1 MTNKMKIRD
10 FNIAKLL
17 ESLPTGLILIDQNKV
32 IIKANPEAK
41 KLLGK
46 EIESKDIE
54 DVCKGIKKNLFDE
67 VLGGEYIERS
77 VFESRDLLIGF
88 SASPVYG
95 NNGKVVGSSIILR
108 DITEIREMEEE
119 LRKKDRLAA
128 LGEMVA
134 GLAHEIR
141 NPLASIKA
149 GIESLS
155 FKGSENNKNYKF
167 QSIVLHE
174 ITRLERIVNDM
185 TLYAS
190 DKNLVKTRV
199 NLKSLIGETLLMF
212 SHEIAE
218 KNIQVKKK
226 LKGNLV
232 CYVDRDKIVTVL
244 NNLFLNSME
253 SIGENG
259 CIELYIRRGKKNMII
274 QVKDDGGG
282 IPEDI
287 IPKLFIPFF
296 TTKSKGTGLG
306 LSIVHRIVQ
315 NHSGTIRASN
325 EGKGACFTVNLP
337 KEKKDERKNTNSG

>member
-1 MTNKMKIRD
+1 MKIKD

-17 ESLPTGLILIDQNKV
+17 ESLPTGLILIDQNK
-32 IIKANPEAK
+32 IIIEANTEAK

-46 EIESKDIE
+46 KIESKNIE
-54 DVCKGIKKNLFDE
+54 SVCNNIEENLFDD
-67 VLGGEYIERS
+67 VLGGKLIERS
-77 VFESRDLLIGF
+77 VFESGDLLIGF

-95 NNGKVVGSSIILR
+95 NNGHVVGSSIILR

-155 FKGSENNKNYKF
+155 FGESENTNNYKF

-185 TLYAS
+185 TIYAS
-190 DKNLVKTRV
+190 DRDLVKTKV
-199 NLKSLIGETLLMF
+199 NLKSLVGETLLMF

-218 KNIQVKKK
+218 KNIQVKKN

-244 NNLFLNSME
+244 NNLFLNAME
-253 SIGENG
+253 SIEENG
-259 CIELYIRRGKKNMII
+259 CIELNIRRGKKNMII
-274 QVKDDGGG
+274 QIKDDGEG
-282 IPEDI
+282 IPSDI
-287 IPKLFIPFF
+287 IPKVFIPFF

-306 LSIVHRIVQ
+306 LSIVHRIIQ
-315 NHSGTIRASN
+315 NHNGTINATN
-325 EGKGACFTVNLP
+325 EGRGACFTIALP
-337 KEKKDERKNTNSG
+337 KEK

>member
-1 MTNKMKIRD
+1 MKIKD
-10 FNIAKLL
+10 FNIAGLL
-17 ESLPTGLILIDQNKV
+17 ESLPTGLILIDQNKT

-46 EIESKDIE
+46 KIESKNIE
-54 DVCKGIKKNLFDE
+54 DICTSTEKDLFDE
-67 VLGGEYIERS
+67 ALRGKHVERS
-77 VFESRDLLIGF
+77 VFESGNLLIGF
-88 SASPVYG
+88 SASPVYD
-95 NNGKVVGSSIILR
+95 NKGKTVGSSIILR

-155 FKGSENNKNYKF
+155 FEGSENVNNYKF

-190 DKNLVKTRV
+190 DKELVISKV

-218 KNIQVKKK
+218 KNIQVKKNA
-226 LKGNLV
+226 KGNFI

-253 SIGENG
+253 AIGNDG
-259 CIELYIRRGKKNMII
+259 CIEINIRSGKRNMII

-287 IPKLFIPFF
+287 IPKIFIPFF

-315 NHSGTIRASN
+315 NHNGTIRATN
-325 EGKGACFTVNLP
+325 EGKGACFTVTLP
-337 KEKKDERKNTNSG
+337 KEK

>member
-1 MTNKMKIRD
+1 MGRMKIKD

-17 ESLPTGLILIDQNKV
+17 ESLPTGLILIDQNK
-32 IIKANPEAK
+32 IIIEANPEAK

-46 EIESKDIE
+46 KIGSKNIE
-54 DVCKGIKKNLFDE
+54 DVCKSVEENLFND
-67 VLGGEYIERS
+67 VLGGKHIERS
-77 VFESRDLLIGF
+77 VFESGNTMIGF

-95 NNGKVVGSSIILR
+95 NNGNVVGSSIILR

-155 FKGSENNKNYKF
+155 FGGSENTNNYKF

-185 TLYAS
+185 TVYAS
-190 DKNLVKTRV
+190 DRDLVKTKV
-199 NLKSLIGETLLMF
+199 NLKSLVGETLLMF

-218 KNIQVKKK
+218 KNIQVKKN

-232 CYVDRDKIVTVL
+232 CYVDRDKIVAVL
-244 NNLFLNSME
+244 NNLFLNAME

-259 CIELYIRRGKKNMII
+259 CIELNIRRGKKNMII

-282 IPEDI
+282 MPEDI

-306 LSIVHRIVQ
+306 LSIVHRIIQ
-315 NHSGTIRASN
+315 NHNGTIRATN
-325 EGKGACFTVNLP
+325 EGKGACFTITLP
-337 KEKKDERKNTNSG
+337 KEK